1 MPRFIFKLPDVGEG
15 TAEAEIVAWHA
26 KVGDWLNED
35 DPLVDVM
42 TDKATVELTA
52 PVHGTLAEAHGAV
65 GEMARV
71 GAPIAEFD
79 IDGAEDAKQAEPPTE
94 APSPPS
100 PPPALEPEP
109 GPAPTPAT
117 TEAVKEK
124 VLASPAVR
132 RRAKQ
137 LGLDLASL
145 PGSGP
150 NGRIRQQ
157 DLDAAVAASGGQPPA
172 SGLYARRGG
181 VETVKVIGL
190 RRKIAARM
198 EQSSRDIPHFAY
210 VEEVDV
216 TELEA
221 LRAHL
226 NEQARE
232 GQPKLTLLPFLALG
246 LARLV
251 PAFPRVN
258 AHYDSAA
265 GELTVHQA
273 VHLGIATQT
282 EAGLMV
288 PVVRHA
294 EARDVW
300 DLAAEIARLAQ
311 LARQGSAPR
320 EALTGSTITIT
331 SLGRLGG
338 VAATPIINHP
348 EVAIIGPNRVLERP
362 VVINGHVSVR
372 KVMNLSSSFDH
383 RIVDGHDAASF
394 IQRLKA
400 MLEHP
405 ALLFMP

>member
-1 MPRFIFKLPDVGEG
+1 MMPRFIFKLPDVGEG

-52 PVHGTLAEAHGAV
+52 PVQGTLAEAHGAV

-71 GAPIAEFD
+71 GAPIAAFD
-79 IDGAEDAKQAEPPTE
+79 IDGAEDAEQEEPKTEAAPLPPT
-94 APSPPS
+94 
-100 PPPALEPEP
+100 
-109 GPAPTPAT
+109 APTPA
-117 TEAVKEK
+117 EAVKEK

-137 LGLDLASL
+137 LGLDLATLS
-145 PGSGP
+145 GSGP

-157 DLDAAVAASGGQPPA
+157 DLDAAVAASGGQTPQP
-172 SGLYARRGG
+172 SLYARRSGT
-181 VETVKVIGL
+181 ETVKIIGL
-190 RRKIAARM
+190 RRKIAERM
-198 EQSSRDIPHFAY
+198 EQSSRTIPHFAY

-258 AHYDSAA
+258 AHYDEAA
-265 GELTVHQA
+265 GELTVYQA

-294 EARDVW
+294 EARDIW

-348 EVAIIGPNRVLERP
+348 EVAIIGPNRVVERP

-372 KVMNLSSSFDH
+372 KMMNLSSSFDH
-383 RIVDGHDAASF
+383 RIVDGHDAALF

-405 ALLFMP
+405 ALVFMP

>member
-1 MPRFIFKLPDVGEG
+1 M
-15 TAEAEIVAWHA
+15 
-26 KVGDWLNED
+26 
-35 DPLVDVM
+35 
-42 TDKATVELTA
+42 
-52 PVHGTLAEAHGAV
+52 
-65 GEMARV
+65 
-71 GAPIAEFD
+71 
-79 IDGAEDAKQAEPPTE
+79 
-94 APSPPS
+94 
-100 PPPALEPEP
+100 
-109 GPAPTPAT
+109 
-117 TEAVKEK
+117 
-124 VLASPAVR
+124 LASPAVR

-137 LGLDLASL
+137 LGLELRTLS
-145 PGSGP
+145 GSGP

-157 DLDAAVAASGGQPPA
+157 DLDAAIAASGGSQGPQP
-172 SGLYARRGG
+172 GLYAQRSGA
-181 VETVKVIGL
+181 ETVKIIGL
-190 RRKIAARM
+190 RRKIAERM
-198 EQSSRDIPHFAY
+198 EQSSRAIPHFAY

-221 LRAHL
+221 LRGHL
-226 NEQARE
+226 NDSAHE
-232 GQPKLTLLPFLALG
+232 GQAKLTLLPFLALG

-258 AHYDSAA
+258 AHYNEAA

-282 EAGLMV
+282 QAGLMV
-288 PVVRHA
+288 PVIRHA

-311 LARQGSAPR
+311 LARQGAAPR

-338 VAATPIINHP
+338 LAATPIINHP
-348 EVAIIGPNRVLERP
+348 EVAIIGPNRVIERP
-362 VVINGHVSVR
+362 VVIDGHVSVR